1 MTQLYI
7 FFYILFSIMTHHRIL
22 NIVPVLDSRAL
33 LFIHPI
39 RAFSWFLVLIVGHVS
54 MLNLFCCKHLLGLS
68 FDASPSISWV
78 SWDLSVFSGS
88 QSPAA

>member
-1 MTQLYI
+1 
-7 FFYILFSIMTHHRIL
+7 MTHHRIL
-22 NIVPVLDSRAL
+22 NIVPCARQDLLSVRTL

-78 SWDLSVFSGS
+78 SWDLSVFSGF
-88 QSPAA
+88 QSLVA